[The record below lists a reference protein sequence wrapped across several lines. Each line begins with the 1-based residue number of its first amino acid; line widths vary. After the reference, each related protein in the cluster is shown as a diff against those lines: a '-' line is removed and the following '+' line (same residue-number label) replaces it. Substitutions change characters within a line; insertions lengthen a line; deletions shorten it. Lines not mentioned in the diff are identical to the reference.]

1 MPDKV
6 GIDEAMIFNLWLV
19 NLKLL
24 DLGIPWHKIQTLSNQ
39 EIAVILGVSWATEQ
53 RKAEQQAQ
61 EERQASR
68 GQHLRMGAMRR

>member
-6 GIDEAMIFNLWLV
+6 GIDEAMVFNFWLV

-24 DLGIPWHKIQTLSNQ
+24 DLGIPWEKIQTLSNQ
-39 EIAVILGVSWATEQ
+39 EIAIILGVSWATEQ

-61 EERQASR
+61 EERQSSR
-68 GQHLRMGAMRR
+68 SQNLRMGALRR

>member
-6 GIDEAMIFNLWLV
+6 GIDEAMVLNFCLV

-24 DLGIPWHKIQTLSNQ
+24 DLGIPWEKIQTLSNQ
-39 EIAVILGVSWATEQ
+39 EIAIILGVSWATEQ

-61 EERQASR
+61 EERQSSR
-68 GQHLRMGAMRR
+68 SQNLRMGALRR

>member
-6 GIDEAMIFNLWLV
+6 GIDEAMVFNFWLV

-24 DLGIPWHKIQTLSNQ
+24 DLGIPWEKIQTLSNQ
-39 EIAVILGVSWATEQ
+39 EIAIILGVSWATEQ

-61 EERQASR
+61 EEMQSSR
-68 GQHLRMGAMRR
+68 SQNLSMGALRR